1 MVGRGCAAPDDKGSR
16 QAADPCNDQFRGI
29 RTGQMPN
36 EKDVRAI
43 LSVETRLAGRKGLLV
58 VLLIAPLISGCGA
71 SISDFSIKDQEWLAR
86 PGRMFGT
93 KSLSLETPP
102 LTPEKPV
109 TPDDLVSAE
118 GGCPG
123 MASAMSPEGNVAE
136 GAAADGGPQPVGAVA
151 LGHTECDVVRS
162 IGAPDSVNLSNNSR
176 GERVATITYLH
187 GVRPGLYT
195 FTAGR
200 LSSVERVDVPAPA
213 RPAKSA
219 KKKRG

>member
-1 MVGRGCAAPDDKGSR
+1 MRAVNRRSR
-16 QAADPCNDQFRGI
+16 EDQFRGT
-29 RTGQMPN
+29 RAGQLPN
-36 EKDVRAI
+36 DMQVPSDMDERPI
-43 LSVETRLAGRKGLLV
+43 LSVETKLAGRKGLLV
-58 VLLIAPLISGCGA
+58 VLLIAPMISGCG
-71 SISDFSIKDQEWLAR
+71 SSLSDFSIRDQEWLAR

-118 GGCPG
+118 GACPG
-123 MASAMSPEGNVAE
+123 MAPAMSAEGNVAE

-162 IGAPDSVNLSNNSR
+162 VGAPDSVNLSANPR
-176 GERVATITYLH
+176 GERVTTITFLH
-187 GVRPGLYT
+187 GARPGLYT

-200 LSSVERVDVPAPA
+200 LSSVERVDAPAPAKPA
-213 RPAKSA
+213 RPAK
-219 KKKRG
+219 KKRHG

>member
-1 MVGRGCAAPDDKGSR
+1 VLSRDENRQPPILRTISSTAPVPDK
-16 QAADPCNDQFRGI
+16 C
-29 RTGQMPN
+29 RT
-36 EKDVRAI
+36 KDVRPI
-43 LSVETRLAGRKGLLV
+43 LSVETKLAGRKGLLV
-58 VLLIAPLISGCGA
+58 VLLIAPMISGCGA

-123 MASAMSPEGNVAE
+123 MASAMSPEGSAAE
-136 GAAADGGPQPVGAVA
+136 GAAVDGGPQPVGAVA

-162 IGAPDSVNLSNNSR
+162 IGAPDSVNLSNNPR
-176 GERVATITYLH
+176 GDRVATITYLH
-187 GVRPGLYT
+187 GSRPGLYT

-200 LSSVERVDVPAPA
+200 LTSVERVDVPPLARPA
-213 RPAKSA
+213 RPAK
-219 KKKRG
+219 KKRG

>member
-1 MVGRGCAAPDDKGSR
+1 M
-16 QAADPCNDQFRGI
+16 
-29 RTGQMPN
+29 
-36 EKDVRAI
+36 
-43 LSVETRLAGRKGLLV
+43 
-58 VLLIAPLISGCGA
+58 ISGCGA
-71 SISDFSIKDQEWLAR
+71 SLSDFSIKDQEWLSR

-118 GGCPG
+118 GACPG
-123 MASAMSPEGNVAE
+123 MVAQADASAAE
-136 GAAADGGPQPVGAVA
+136 SAAADGAPQPVGAVA

-162 IGAPDSVNLSNNSR
+162 IGAPDSVNLSNNPR
-176 GERVATITYLH
+176 GDRVATITYLH
-187 GVRPGLYT
+187 GARPGLYT

-213 RPAKSA
+213 KPARSA
-219 KKKRG
+219 KKKRHG